1 MTNNLTLLGDSF
13 NVQKDMESVIAGILK
28 SLFT

>member
-1 MTNNLTLLGDSF
+1 MLNDLTQPGDSF